1 MKNQEC
7 YIYIYVYIE
16 KVRKKEMGRE
26 KGSGGRS
33 RRKEIYIKELIL
45 IQWGWEVPQFAI
57 WKLETQKR

>member
-1 MKNQEC
+1 
-7 YIYIYVYIE
+7 
-16 KVRKKEMGRE
+16 MGRE